1 MIATETKPLSDGDL
15 IKKCILT
22 AVEEIIPEKIE
33 LFKDISLSR
42 NTITRR
48 VENIGKN
55 ILTQLQTKAQQFKYF
70 SLALDESTD
79 TTDTV
84 QLLIIIRGIDN
95 NFNIT
100 EELASLESMHDRT
113 TEADIFEK
121 VDHCIK
127 NLGLD
132 WINLSCITTD
142 GAPNMRG
149 ENIGFIGRVFQ
160 LLKTKNVEPL
170 FIV

>member
-1 MIATETKPLSDGDL
+1 MIATETKPLSDGDF

-22 AVEEIIPEKIE
+22 AVEEIIQEKIE

-48 VENIGKN
+48 VEIIGKN
-55 ILTQLQTKAQQFKYF
+55 ILTQLQTNEQQFKYF
-70 SLALDESTD
+70 YLALDESTD
-79 TTDTV
+79 TTDTA
-84 QLLIIIRGIDN
+84 QLLIINRGIDN
-95 NFNIT
+95 KFNIT

-113 TEADIFEK
+113 TGADIFDK

-132 WINLSCITTD
+132 
-142 GAPNMRG
+142 
-149 ENIGFIGRVFQ
+149 
-160 LLKTKNVEPL
+160 
-170 FIV
+170 